1 MKNRNRSKYTF
12 ANINFLGK
20 CNLDCFFCL
29 GKDLENEF
37 ARYDYRNT
45 YFDGFPR
52 FEEFLLLAKQY
63 KIQQLYTQL
72 KEGAIQAYILEPVL
86 EEVAYHICVTY
97 GKAKVD
103 SYVRSFL
110 QQYHITIVQ
119 PTLDLVTESGI
130 LKCKYRT
137 FLSYYDALLISY
149 CLKEKIEIHTTEKR
163 LRTKFRP
170 DIANKLKIISYS
182 FD

>member
-1 MKNRNRSKYTF
+1 MIHKECKGLMVIGMTRKIYLDTGVIMLHFMKHPN
-12 ANINFLGK
+12 
-20 CNLDCFFCL
+20 D
-29 GKDLENEF
+29 
-37 ARYDYRNT
+37 
-45 YFDGFPR
+45 
-52 FEEFLLLAKQY
+52 
-63 KIQQLYTQL
+63 KIQQIYSRL

-170 DIANKLKIISYS
+170 DIANKLKIIPYP